1 LISSQIRALVVE
13 DDPDDVLLLKD
24 ALSEVSMGRIKL
36 DCVDR
41 LSRALIQLGGANY
54 DAILL
59 DLNLP
64 DSRGLDTLNTTI
76 RSFPRLPVVVLS
88 GLADDAITVEA
99 VRRGAQDYLVKGEI
113 NGPLVMRVLHYAIER
128 KQVEAVLR
136 ASETRYRTLVETSP
150 NGITLADLEGKLIL
164 CNQQAVKLHGY
175 SNQESMLGMDVFK
188 LIAPH
193 DRHLAALN
201 TQKTL
206 NEGRVV
212 NAEYTLLRRD
222 GSSFPGEIST
232 ALVKNNAGSP
242 TGFINMTRDITERR
256 KAIAAEKNLVKVE
269 QEFIANIASELRM
282 PLLSLMQY
290 LELVHSRQVSDAVV
304 QHEFLV
310 QAARDARRLMDTVNE
325 LNDFSLLEGEGLS
338 LNYEQIDFIQ
348 MLCNVLSA
356 CKDQST
362 HRHVALIAAPM
373 KPVLMVDVDTLRMRR
388 VLYKLVERAIR
399 TSNKGGKVLVTCNPQ
414 GDRLVLNVIDEG
426 AGMSQDE
433 CERIFDKYV
442 QADATNNHTMGLGLY
457 VSRQVVEAH
466 GGTLTVSSQLGAGS
480 TFMVSIPMNKEGT
493 AQQGEEK
500 DLTGDDLGKTAP
512 TGTG

>member
-1 LISSQIRALVVE
+1 MITHQIRALVVE
-13 DDPDDVLLLKD
+13 DDPDDILLLKD

-41 LSRALIQLGGANY
+41 LSRALIQLGSQNY
-54 DAILL
+54 DALLL

-64 DSRGLDTLNTTI
+64 DSRGLDTLITTI

-113 NGPLVMRVLHYAIER
+113 NGPLVMRVLRYAIER

-150 NGITLADLEGKLIL
+150 NGITLADLEGRLLL
-164 CNQQAVKLHGY
+164 CNQQAVRLHGY
-175 SNQESMLGMDVFK
+175 PNPEAMQGMDVFK

-201 TQKTL
+201 TQKVL

-212 NAEYTLLRRD
+212 NAEYTLVRKD
-222 GSSFPGEIST
+222 GTNFPGEIST
-232 ALVKNNAGSP
+232 ALVKNNAGAP
-242 TGFINMTRDITERR
+242 TGFINMTRDVTERR

-269 QEFIANIASELRM
+269 QEFISNISAELRM

-290 LELVHSRQVSDAVV
+290 LDLVHSRQAGDAVV
-304 QHEFLV
+304 HEEFLV
-310 QAARDARRLMDTVNE
+310 QAARDARRLLDTVNE
-325 LNDFSLLEGEGLS
+325 LNDFSLLEGDGIVLS
-338 LNYEQIDFIQ
+338 YEQVDFIQ
-348 MLCNVLSA
+348 LVCNVLSA
-356 CKDQST
+356 CKDQAN

-373 KPVLMVDVDTLRMRR
+373 KPILLVSVDPARMRR
-388 VLYKLVERAIR
+388 VVYKLVERAIR
-399 TSNKGGKVLVTCNPQ
+399 SSDKGSKVLVTCNPQ
-414 GDRLVLNVIDEG
+414 NDRLVLNVIDESKG
-426 AGMSQDE
+426 FSQDE
-433 CERIFDKYV
+433 CERVFDKYV
-442 QADATNNHTMGLGLY
+442 QGDPSGNHGMGLGLY

-466 GGTLTVSSQLGAGS
+466 GGSLTASSQLGAGVTFTVNMPVKKASGQASEENTPQPQS
-480 TFMVSIPMNKEGT
+480 T
-493 AQQGEEK
+493 
-500 DLTGDDLGKTAP
+500 P
-512 TGTG
+512 TP